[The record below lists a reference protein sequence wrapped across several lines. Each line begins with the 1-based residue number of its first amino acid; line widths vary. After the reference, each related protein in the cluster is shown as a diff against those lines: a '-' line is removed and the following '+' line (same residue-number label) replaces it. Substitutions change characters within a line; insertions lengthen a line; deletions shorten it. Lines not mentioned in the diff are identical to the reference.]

1 MRYYLPALAVMAATT
16 FSVPAAHSV
25 PITFTTS
32 LSGAN
37 EVPAVVTPGAGF
49 ATVFL
54 DPTANTLQ
62 VNVTFGNLTSPTD
75 YSVTHPLLCATRHE
89 RHSRHHDTHVPR
101 FPVRGDR
108 SGLRIPSLRS
118 HDVFE
123 LQSGFHHRQRRDPF
137 DGRGGPDRGNA
148 GRTKLPQYS
157 HYGQPQRRNSRSAAR
172 RCPRTH
178 RRCGASRLNCG
189 LRCSSRLGATT
200 AAEDRLSIRCLPT
213 TLIST
218 APTATNTPAAIIC
231 PSTFTIMWPTSM
243 SR

>member
-1 MRYYLPALAVMAATT
+1 FEVSPRLRTNYLIKQFNNRTADIRVVFFSSVEDYLISNLGEGEMRYYLPALAVMAATT

-54 DPTANTLQ
+54 DPTANTL
-62 VNVTFGNLTSPTD
+62 NVTFGNLTSPTD

-108 SGLRIPSLRS
+108 
-118 HDVFE
+118 
-123 LQSGFHHRQRRDPF
+123 
-137 DGRGGPDRGNA
+137 
-148 GRTKLPQYS
+148 
-157 HYGQPQRRNSRSAAR
+157 
-172 RCPRTH
+172 
-178 RRCGASRLNCG
+178 
-189 LRCSSRLGATT
+189 
-200 AAEDRLSIRCLPT
+200 
-213 TLIST
+213 
-218 APTATNTPAAIIC
+218 
-231 PSTFTIMWPTSM
+231 
-243 SR
+243 

>member
-54 DPTANTLQ
+54 DPTANTL
-62 VNVTFGNLTSPTD
+62 NVTFGNLTSPTD
-75 YSVTHPLLCATRHE
+75 YSVTHPLLYATRHE

-108 SGLRIPSLRS
+108 WGLHIPSLRS
-118 HDVFE
+118 HAVFE
-123 LQSGFHHRQRRDPF
+123 LQSGFHHRPRRDRF
-137 DGRGGPDRGNA
+137 DGRGGPDRGD
-148 GRTKLPQYS
+148 GDRTKLSQYS
-157 HYGQPQRRNSRSAAR
+157 HYGPPLRRNSRSAAR
-172 RCPRTH
+172 CAPPH
-178 RRCGASRLNCG
+178 PRCGPSRPDPG
-189 LRCSSRLGATT
+189 GPWPARLVGT
-200 AAEDRLSIRCLPT
+200 AAEDSPG
-213 TLIST
+213 
-218 APTATNTPAAIIC
+218 N
-231 PSTFTIMWPTSM
+231 
-243 SR
+243 

>member
-123 LQSGFHHRQRRDPF
+123 LQSGFHHRQRREPLF
-137 DGRGGPDRGNA
+137 GPGCPETGECGRKKVIQNFN
-148 GRTKLPQYS
+148 S
-157 HYGQPQRRNSRSAAR
+157 CQPQ
-172 RCPRTH
+172 
-178 RRCGASRLNCG
+178 
-189 LRCSSRLGATT
+189 
-200 AAEDRLSIRCLPT
+200 
-213 TLIST
+213 
-218 APTATNTPAAIIC
+218 
-231 PSTFTIMWPTSM
+231 
-243 SR
+243 